1 MTKYVL
7 LFCALLGVFLM
18 SGFGA
23 VADGMKEHKAFC
35 ALELQQT
42 ETQCNFSKADAEQC
56 RKMIYGGEYTDR
68 AIGNVAT
75 SVSRCNLPSSQL
87 LRFNTSSVIAK
98 IIKSLKVSL
107 PEEKRTSFSSCIS
120 LTQYSGR
127 YYIYALRRI
136 II

>member
-1 MTKYVL
+1 MMKYVL

-18 SGFGA
+18 SGFESVSG
-23 VADGMKEHKAFC
+23 GMKEHKALC
-35 ALELQQT
+35 TIDLQQAG
-42 ETQCNFSKADAEQC
+42 TQCNFSKADTEQC
-56 RKMIYGGEYTDR
+56 RKIIYGGEYTDR

-75 SVSRCNLPSSQL
+75 SISRCNLPSSQL

-98 IIKSLKVSL
+98 IVKSLKVSL
-107 PEEKRTSFSSCIS
+107 PEEKKTSFPSCIS
-120 LTQYSGR
+120 LTQYSSR